1 MPTSTR
7 GTAKPGQ
14 TVRLQM
20 FVDMAGTLTDPYNI
34 GAGVTITNPSQI
46 AVANDIT
53 PIKLD
58 TGSYYVDY
66 TLDADAELGAWTDT
80 WEGIV
85 YASGQSGVDTA
96 LGFTVSDADWN
107 VSVPQVCR
115 VSEVLSG
122 QNGSLLE
129 GYKGTA
135 TIINL
140 PYSDAAA
147 FYSNINGPTMYSD
160 ESGLI
165 QWDIV
170 YGATVHFEIL
180 DAGISRYIVIPS
192 TPTARLGSITEIDIT
207 G

>member
-1 MPTSTR
+1 MSTATR
-7 GTAKPGQ
+7 GTARPGQ

-20 FVDMAGTLTDPYNI
+20 FIDMGGILTDPFDI
-34 GAGVTITNPSQI
+34 GDGVTITDPSSNVLASGI
-46 AVANDIT
+46 V

-58 TGSYYVDY
+58 IGSYYVDY
-66 TLDADAELGAWTDT
+66 TLDADAPLGTWTDT
-80 WEGIV
+80 WENIV
-85 YASGQSGVDTA
+85 YASGVTGVSTI
-96 LGFTVSDADWN
+96 LEFTVSDADWN

-140 PYSDAAA
+140 PYLDTAA
-147 FYSNINGPTMYSD
+147 FYANINAPIMYSD

-170 YGATVHFEIL
+170 YGATVHF
-180 DAGISRYIVIPS
+180 DVPVVGINRYVVVPS
-192 TPTARLGSITEIDIT
+192 NPTARLGLLTEIDIT

>member
-7 GTAKPGQ
+7 GTARPGQ
-14 TVRLQM
+14 IVRLQM
-20 FVDMAGTLTDPYNI
+20 FIDMGGVLTDPYDI
-34 GAGVTITNPSQI
+34 GDGVTITDSLSNVLSSGIVP
-46 AVANDIT
+46 T
-53 PIKLD
+53 KLD

-66 TLDADAELGAWTDT
+66 TLDADAPLGTWMDT
-80 WEGIV
+80 WENIV
-85 YASGQSGVDTA
+85 YASGVAGASTQ
-96 LGFTVSDADWN
+96 LEFTVSDADWN
-107 VSVPQVCR
+107 VSVPEVCR

-147 FYSNINGPTMYSD
+147 FYANINAPIMYSD

-170 YGATVHFEIL
+170 YGATVHFDIP
-180 DAGISRYIVIPS
+180 DVGIDRYVVIPS
-192 TPTARLGSITEIDIT
+192 SSTARLGLLTEVDIT